1 MFLYYKNSDFPQYTK
16 LNIGLFRYLCEKISY
31 NMHLRTIFLLLML
44 STLLPTES
52 SAQARR
58 QRVYGAQ
65 SARWEVN
72 AQGDSTLH
80 ITVMTVPIYKRNR
93 DMKRYQRMVVA
104 VKKVYPLAIDA
115 ARRLEDLN
123 ERLAEFERRKDRKGY
138 TKALEDALK
147 EELTPLLWKMT
158 RYEGV
163 ILLKLL
169 DRETKHTAFN
179 IVKNIR
185 SGFTANFYQILAR
198 MFGNNLKLE
207 YDPKGEDAM
216 LEQIVLYYKAGLL

>member
-1 MFLYYKNSDFPQYTK
+1 MN
-16 LNIGLFRYLCEKISY
+16 LF
-31 NMHLRTIFLLLML
+31 RTIFLLLML
-44 STLLPTES
+44 AVVVPTES

-58 QRVYGAQ
+58 HRIYGAQ

-72 AQGDSTLH
+72 ARGDSTLH
-80 ITVMTVPIYKRNR
+80 ITIMTVPIYKSNR
-93 DMKRYQRMVVA
+93 EMQRYQRMVAA
-104 VKKVYPLAIDA
+104 VKKVYPLALDA
-115 ARRLEDLN
+115 AVRLEDLDQ
-123 ERLAEFERRKDRKGY
+123 RLAEFERRKDRKGY
-138 TKALEDALK
+138 TRALEEALK
-147 EELTPLLWKMT
+147 EELTPVLLKMT

-185 SGFTANFYQILAR
+185 SGFTANFYPLLAR

-216 LEQIVLYYKAGLL
+216 MEQIVLYYKAGLL

>member
-1 MFLYYKNSDFPQYTK
+1 
-16 LNIGLFRYLCEKISY
+16 
-31 NMHLRTIFLLLML
+31 MHLRTIFLLLML
-44 STLLPTES
+44 CTLLPAES

-65 SARWEVN
+65 SARWEVSAN
-72 AQGDSTLH
+72 GDSTLH

-93 DMKRYQRMVVA
+93 DIQRYQRMVKA
-104 VKKVYPLAIDA
+104 VKKVYPLALEA
-115 ARRLEDLN
+115 AKRLEDLDI
-123 ERLAEFERRKDRKGY
+123 RLAEFERRKDQKGY

-147 EELTPLLWKMT
+147 EELTPMLWKMT

-163 ILLKLL
+163 ILLKLI

-179 IVKNIR
+179 IVKDIR

-207 YDPKGEDAM
+207 YNVNGEDAM